1 MEGAVT
7 MKYPSWFL
15 DKIRRALAPI
25 QRAGIE
31 SPELHQ
37 PNLTAA
43 ILRSPPKVVR
53 TRRPAMGGWQT
64 DG

>member
-1 MEGAVT
+1 
-7 MKYPSWFL
+7 MKSPIRFL

-43 ILRSPPKVVR
+43 VLRSPPKVVR
-53 TRRPAMGGWQT
+53 IRRPAMGGRQT
-64 DG
+64 YG